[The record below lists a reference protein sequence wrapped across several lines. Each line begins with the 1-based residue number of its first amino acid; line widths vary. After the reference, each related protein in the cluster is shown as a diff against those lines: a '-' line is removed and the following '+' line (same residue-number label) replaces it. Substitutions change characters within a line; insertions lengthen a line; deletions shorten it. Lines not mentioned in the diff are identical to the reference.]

1 MKTLDR
7 LRQLDVEAGL
17 VERTAAVLS
26 WDQETYMPS
35 GALRERAD
43 QLSYLEALAHGKR
56 SLPETGE
63 LLAALGSVSDNPE
76 GNADLPEMDRAY
88 LRVLRR
94 SWDQATKI
102 PAELVAEM
110 ARASSL
116 SQAAWAK
123 AREDD
128 DYGTFAPH
136 LKKMIDYNRRIA
148 ACLSP
153 GARAYDVLLDRFEE
167 GETELSIATV
177 LGNLRLELV
186 PLLDRIRD
194 KPQLDDSFLRQPCSQ
209 AAQAALSTRLLE
221 ILGYD
226 TTRGRMDTAAHPFTT
241 SLGSSDVRITTRY
254 IEDFFPSSVY
264 STIHECGHA
273 LYELGI
279 DPAPEYRQTSLA
291 SSSSMAIHESQSRL
305 WENLVGRSRAF
316 CETQLPEIARFLS
329 PVLDGVDTTAYYRG
343 INRVEPSLI
352 RTEADEVTYNLHI
365 ILRFE
370 LEGALISG
378 DLSITD
384 LPAAW
389 NDGMKRLLGVE
400 PTSDAQGCL
409 QDIHWSLGAFG
420 YFPSYALGNLY
431 GAQWWT
437 AMEEQGVHPDQAVA
451 AGNFGCIRDWLRLQ
465 VHKPGCRYRPAELV
479 HRVSGRPLDP
489 SLFVAYLNDK
499 YAGLYGL

>member
-17 VERTAAVLS
+17 VERTAALLS

-35 GALRERAD
+35 GAIGERSE
-43 QLSYLEALAHGKR
+43 QLAFLESLAHEKR

-63 LLAALGSVSDNPE
+63 LLESLGSVTENPE
-76 GNADLPEMDRAY
+76 GNAGLPEIDRAY

-94 SWDQATKI
+94 AWDQATKI
-102 PAELVAEM
+102 PAVLVAEM
-110 ARASSL
+110 ARAASL

-123 AREDD
+123 SKEQD

-136 LKKMIDYNRRIA
+136 LKKMINCNRRLA
-148 ACLSP
+148 ACLDP
-153 GARAYDVLLDRFEE
+153 GAKAYDVLLDRFEE
-167 GETELSIATV
+167 GETETSIAAV
-177 LGNLRLELV
+177 LGNLRRELL
-186 PLLDRIRD
+186 PLLDRIRGR
-194 KPQLDDSFLRQPCSQ
+194 PQVDDSFLHRHCSK
-209 AAQAALSTRLLE
+209 AAQSALSARLLE
-221 ILGYD
+221 ILGFEA
-226 TTRGRMDTAAHPFTT
+226 TKGRLDTAAHPFTT
-241 SLGSSDVRITTRY
+241 TLGSSDVRITTRY
-254 IEDFFPSSVY
+254 VEDHFTASVY
-264 STIHECGHA
+264 GTIHECGHA

-279 DPAPEYRQTSLA
+279 DPAPEYRRTSLA
-291 SSSSMAIHESQSRL
+291 NASSMAIHESQSRL

-316 CETQLPEIARFLS
+316 CTAQLPGFSRLLS
-329 PVLDGVDTTAYYRG
+329 PALDGVSAETYYRG
-343 INRVEPSLI
+343 INRVEASLI

-384 LPAAW
+384 LPEAW
-389 NDGMKRLLGVE
+389 KAGMKRLFGVE
-400 PTSDAQGCL
+400 PASDTEGCL

-437 AMEEQGVHPDQAVA
+437 AMQEQGVKPQEAVA
-451 AGNFGCIRDWLRLQ
+451 EGDFSRVLDWLRLN
-465 VHKPGCRYRPAELV
+465 VHKPGCIYRPADLV

-489 SLFVAYLNDK
+489 ALFVDYLNK
-499 YAGLYGL
+499 KFAGVYGL